1 MSGGTAD
8 PGRTVTSKVLA
19 ILDAF
24 GPTDPRLT
32 LTELGQRTSLPLATV
47 HRLCAELVDWGG
59 LERDERGAY
68 RIGMRLWEVGSLTP
82 ERSGLREIAI
92 PFMENLYEATHENVQ
107 LAVLADR
114 DALFVE
120 KISGP
125 QSIPI
130 VTRVGGRLP
139 LHATGAGKALLAY
152 GPPSLLEALIARGLP
167 QLTPFT
173 ITDAD
178 VLRRC
183 MDEVR
188 RNGFAYTRDEM
199 TLGSVSVAAPI
210 FGPDDTAIAAI
221 SLVVRSATADIGRLA
236 LAVRTAAAGVSRR
249 VAEAWDGTWPLA
261 TDDRQE
267 RTLSGTA

>member
-1 MSGGTAD
+1 MSGGNSD

-24 GPTDPRLT
+24 GPADPRLT
-32 LTELGQRTSLPLATV
+32 LTELGQRTNLPLATV
-47 HRLCAELVDWGG
+47 HRLCAELVEWGG

-125 QSIPI
+125 QSVPI

-173 ITDAD
+173 ITDPD

-188 RNGFAYTRDEM
+188 RNGFAFTRDEM

-236 LAVRTAAAGVSRR
+236 LGVRTAAVGVSRR
-249 VAEAWDGTWPLA
+249 VAEAWDGTWPSPG
-261 TDDRQE
+261 DDRHE
-267 RTLSGTA
+267 RSLSFTV